1 MKRNLSQLV
10 RCNALWCHRGCAPFV
25 SRDSRY
31 FFCGSS
37 NFSPF
42 LNTA

>member
-1 MKRNLSQLV
+1 MKKNLRLLM
-10 RCNALWCHRGCAPFV
+10 RCNTLWFAEAAPFA
-25 SRDSRY
+25 SRDSLY

>member
-1 MKRNLSQLV
+1 MKRNLRLLM
-10 RCNALWCHRGCAPFV
+10 RCNALWCRRGRLPFA
-25 SRDSRY
+25 SRDSLY

>member
-1 MKRNLSQLV
+1 MIGFHYVQCVVDRARSV
-10 RCNALWCHRGCAPFV
+10 G
-25 SRDSRY
+25 RDSRY